1 MKRLLTAITLCAA
14 ALIGADAATS
24 PAAAGGRHGDR
35 HQVERHDRQQTWNNS
50 HRDRRFKLRR
60 HHRIDRRKFRRHFRG
75 HRQFHNHGY
84 GYGHWQGR
92 PRRHGMRHSG
102 SFLFGH
108 SFLPNGTRIV
118 IRLD

>member
-1 MKRLLTAITLCAA
+1 MKRLLTVITLCAA

-24 PAAAGGRHGDR
+24 PAAADGRLDTRR
-35 HQVERHDRQQTWNNS
+35 HAEQPGHQQTWNNS
-50 HRDRRFKLRR
+50 YRDRRFKLRR

-84 GYGHWQGR
+84 GHWQGR
-92 PRRHGMRHSG
+92 PRRHGMRRGG
-102 SFLFGH
+102 SYLFGH
-108 SFLPNGTRIV
+108 SILPGGSRIV